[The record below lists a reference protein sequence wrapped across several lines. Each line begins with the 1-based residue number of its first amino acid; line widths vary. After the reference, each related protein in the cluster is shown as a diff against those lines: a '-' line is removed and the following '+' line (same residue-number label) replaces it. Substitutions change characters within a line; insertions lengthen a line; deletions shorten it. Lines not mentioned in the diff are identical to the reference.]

1 MSRPRGG
8 YIGFDR
14 TVTESAASGVWTLAE
29 VERQRRIGTW
39 PTSAATDQD
48 FFAVALLLHMD
59 GSNGSTTFTDSSG
72 SPKTVTRQGGGQIST
87 TQSKFGGSS
96 GSFDGTGDYLTASG
110 AGLAVGS
117 GNFTIEGWFY
127 FNSLQSGIRTLWAH
141 RSSNDGIGG
150 ALLTHVSGDV
160 RLYISNSTGT
170 GWQVLD
176 FDPNLTVSTSTWH
189 HIAMVRDGNTIRTF
203 VDGAAGTL
211 TTVSAGAI
219 GTSGNMSIMAG
230 AADGTQEVDGYCD
243 EFRLTV
249 GVARYTAG
257 FTAPTAAFPD
267 S

>member
-1 MSRPRGG
+1 
-8 YIGFDR
+8 
-14 TVTESAASGVWTLAE
+14 
-29 VERQRRIGTW
+29 
-39 PTSAATDQD
+39 
-48 FFAVALLLHMD
+48 MD
-59 GSNGSTTFTDSSG
+59 GSNASTTFTDSSG

-96 GSFDGTGDYLTASG
+96 GSFDGTGDYLRASG

-141 RSSNDGIGG
+141 RSSNVGIGG
-150 ALLTHVSGDV
+150 ALLTHIAGDV

-170 GWQVLD
+170 DWQVLD

-203 VDGAAGTL
+203 VDGSAGTT

-219 GTSGNMSIMAG
+219 GTSGDVSIMAG

-257 FTAPTAAFPD
+257 FTPPTAAFPD

>member
-14 TVTESAASGVWTLAE
+14 TVTASAASGMWTLAE

-39 PTSAATDQD
+39 PTSAATDPD
-48 FFAVALLLHMD
+48 FSSVALLLHMD

-141 RSSNDGIGG
+141 RSSNTGIGG
-150 ALLTHVSGDV
+150 ALLTHVGGDV
-160 RLYISNSTGT
+160 RLYISDSFGT
-170 GWQVLD
+170 SWQVLD

-189 HIAMVRDGNTIRTF
+189 HIALVRDGNTIRTF
-203 VDGAAGTL
+203 VDGTAGTT
-211 TTVSAGAI
+211 TTVSAGTI
-219 GTSGNMSIMAG
+219 STSGAMSIMAG
-230 AADGTQEVDGYCD
+230 AADGSQEVDGYCD
-243 EFRLTV
+243 DFRVTI

-257 FTAPTAAFPD
+257 FTPPTAAFPD
-267 S
+267 P